1 MHLVRAIKCDYC
13 QSLFWRTRRE
23 MSAGG
28 FFTTIHSITE
38 VAAARAYL
46 SRLELEIEKVEP
58 VLVAYHVNMYC
69 V

>member
-1 MHLVRAIKCDYC
+1 
-13 QSLFWRTRRE
+13 

-46 SRLELEIEKVEP
+46 SGLELAVEKLDQ

>member
-1 MHLVRAIKCDYC
+1 
-13 QSLFWRTRRE
+13 

-46 SRLELEIEKVEP
+46 LRLRLAIEKVDQN
-58 VLVAYHVNMYC
+58 VVAYHVNIYC
-69 V
+69 A

>member
-1 MHLVRAIKCDYC
+1 
-13 QSLFWRTRRE
+13 

-46 SRLELEIEKVEP
+46 GRSELAFEK
-58 VLVAYHVNMYC
+58 LDQWLIAHHVNMYC